1 MRGRTGNCQPLI
13 GFAMLVAVLVLG
25 CSRIVPPPREPVPAE
40 TWQTISPAEA
50 CWSPERLEL
59 ARQHAERVGS
69 GPVVVVVNGR
79 VLAEWGETD
88 QKFHVASVRKS
99 LLSALIGLHVRSG
112 EIDLTST
119 LSQLGIDDD
128 PPSLTP
134 AEQQATVADL
144 LTSRS
149 GVYRGAEFEVPG
161 TGWNRPAR
169 GSHPPGSYYYYNNW
183 DFNAL
188 GTIFEQQTGTKI
200 GDAFLKSIAEPLQ
213 MQDFQVSDVGYV
225 TTGISRHAAYPF
237 RMSARD
243 LARFGLLYLRGG
255 VWDGK
260 QVVPTDWVAE
270 STARHVKGISATTM
284 GQMDERAAG
293 DAGYGYMW
301 WVETEGRLYP
311 GVTLPAGSFAAQ
323 GNGGRYILVIPAY
336 DLVVVHRGASD
347 APGARMVDRGAFGR
361 LVRLLFDAA
370 GVSEPGQSPSAPGCA
385 DRR

>member
-1 MRGRTGNCQPLI
+1 MRGRTGARHALI
-13 GFAMLVAVLVLG
+13 CFATLVLVLVLG

-40 TWQTISPAEA
+40 TWQAISPAEA
-50 CWSPERLEL
+50 CWSDERLEL
-59 ARQHAERVGS
+59 ARAYAERIGS
-69 GPVVVVVNGR
+69 GPVMVVVNGR

-99 LLSALIGLHVRSG
+99 LLSALIGVHVQSG

-134 AEQQATVADL
+134 AEQQATVGDL

-149 GVYRGAEFEVPG
+149 GVYRVAEFETPG

-169 GSHPPGSYYYYNNW
+169 GSHLPGSYYYYNNW

-188 GTIFEQQTGTKI
+188 GTIFKQQTGTKI

-213 MQDFQVSDVGYV
+213 MQDFQSSDVASV

-255 VWDGK
+255 AWDGR
-260 QVVPTDWVAE
+260 QIVPADWVAE

-284 GQMDERAAG
+284 GQMDERAVG

-311 GVTLPAGSFAAQ
+311 GVTLPAGAFAAQ
-323 GNGGRYILVIPAY
+323 GNGGRYVLVIPAY

-347 APGARMVDRGAFGR
+347 ERGARAVERGEFGQ
-361 LVRLLFDAA
+361 LVRMLFDAA
-370 GVSEPGQSPSAPGCA
+370 GMSETGQSSPASRCPN
-385 DRR
+385 